1 MQHGDLRIL
10 LVFFNCSSAPSRVFS
25 SPSPDAVLDPRHS
38 RSDSQ
43 RAPTQHSHHG
53 SAVDPL
59 RMHRGDIGLKT
70 SLQNLE
76 LAITPT
82 RENSHNA
89 LRVLPSPQRMAGTG
103 QRRPSPR
110 ASRPSL
116 LRLRKSSPS
125 TFTACITAFSGRLAD
140 LLGLKSPPSIGLTD
154 TSLRHTEDFL
164 GVYSQIPCLVSQS
177 AQQTTSIRGLSELI
191 IAVPLVCPGQYP
203 VGQTFS

>member
-70 SLQNLE
+70 SLQRLRNSNARE
-76 LAITPT
+76 LPQRPA
-82 RENSHNA
+82 
-89 LRVLPSPQRMAGTG
+89 VLPALQRMAGTG
-103 QRRPSPR
+103 QRDDPRRVHQGHLFFACGKVLRRPSP
-110 ASRPSL
+110 
-116 LRLRKSSPS
+116 
-125 TFTACITAFSGRLAD
+125 
-140 LLGLKSPPSIGLTD
+140 
-154 TSLRHTEDFL
+154 
-164 GVYSQIPCLVSQS
+164 
-177 AQQTTSIRGLSELI
+177 
-191 IAVPLVCPGQYP
+191 
-203 VGQTFS
+203 